1 LVGKALQRF
10 EAVAAI
16 RASIFVDGHAV
27 IVAAGK

>member
-16 RASIFVDGHAV
+16 RASIFVDGHAGV
-27 IVAAGK
+27 VAAGK